1 MQVMVFFLLETLFRV
16 SELIGLGDDEG
27 WVDVRGVGEVEGS
40 AMTISAALIEG
51 EADGEGVGEADGVV
65 TGAVVGNLSLS

>member
-1 MQVMVFFLLETLFRV
+1 
-16 SELIGLGDDEG
+16 
-27 WVDVRGVGEVEGS
+27 VGEVEGS

-65 TGAVVGNLSLS
+65 TGVVVGNLSLS